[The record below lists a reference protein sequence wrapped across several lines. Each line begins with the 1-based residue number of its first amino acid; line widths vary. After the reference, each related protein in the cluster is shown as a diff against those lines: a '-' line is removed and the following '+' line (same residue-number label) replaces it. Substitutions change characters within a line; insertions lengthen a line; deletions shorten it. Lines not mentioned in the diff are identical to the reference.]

1 MQRKPVALV
10 GGDEEQQLVE
20 LTRVKVD
27 CRQRMAPLSV
37 VRVFS
42 LIMLPFVFGLVLL
55 SCWPFWYLVRDGS
68 LGGEIK
74 FAVFTTLVS
83 LLLASYLQTVYTDAG
98 SVPMEWHDLVQ
109 QQTRPGFA
117 KCRKSQLFKPLRS
130 HYDGMSQRL
139 ILNEDHFCP
148 WVANVVGF
156 RNRKFFILFCI
167 YTTVA
172 SGFAAWV
179 LYPHAFAG
187 IDLSR
192 RTGGKDVKMSA
203 ICLMA
208 VVLDITFTL
217 ALSVFSLSHLY
228 MAMRNQT
235 SIEDSSFSKRY
246 DRGWREN
253 LKTVFGQDW
262 RMWALPIYAQGP
274 MGDGVHWQ
282 LVDGTWDG
290 FADRSPPPPPPST
303 AANGPITRT

>member
-1 MQRKPVALV
+1 MQRKQAV
-10 GGDEEQQLVE
+10 GGDEEQQQQLGE

-55 SCWPFWYLVRDGS
+55 SCWPFWHLVRDGS
-68 LGGEIK
+68 LGGEVR
-74 FAVFTTLVS
+74 FAVFATLIS

-98 SVPMEWHDLVQ
+98 SVPTEWHDLVQ
-109 QQTRPGFA
+109 QQARPGFP

-156 RNRKFFILFCI
+156 RNRKFFILFCM
-167 YTTVA
+167 YTNLA
-172 SGFAAWV
+172 SAFAAWE

-187 IDLSR
+187 IDTSR
-192 RTGGKDVKMSA
+192 RSPGKDIKMSA

-208 VVLDITFTL
+208 VVLDATFAL
-217 ALSVFSLSHLY
+217 ALLAFSLSHLY
-228 MAMRNQT
+228 MAAKNQT

-262 RMWALPIYAQGP
+262 RVWALPVYAQGP

-282 LVDGTWDG
+282 LADGSWDG
-290 FADRSPPPPPPST
+290 FADRLPPPPPSFVAT
-303 AANGPITRT
+303 TPL